1 MYAAGAEVG
10 VCPGTTGEKSGAVVQ
25 AACAARRW
33 LARNAARITGIRS
46 NSCVSALD
54 CASLVS
60 CLPAL
65 ERAELALYGSMVV
78 NDLGC
83 LLEVLAWCP
92 LRELDLY
99 MGDLKRVGEV
109 DFEQVDPPQPF
120 PAAPAFAK
128 LHSLTKL
135 VLFFH
140 EDGTHVLAD
149 VVGALVSLTGL
160 AELTV
165 TFPYP
170 EVVPAAL
177 GQLTS
182 LRALHLQ
189 QLNSCILEAGCFD
202 LPNLLRL
209 ELSDC
214 VIVNVEVLL
223 GLTALH
229 SLTSI
234 MFSGCQGHPFI
245 AELLTLPLLQHLKC
259 ETTRACRGSARLG
272 LAKAV
277 AGPLGMALLKLSI
290 SGHGLAHFP
299 LAVTQLVALEGLHA
313 SWNEFAE
320 LPAGITALSRLTEL
334 RLGRSPLLHD
344 PLQMHERRPLDA
356 RALGDLSC
364 FPALSWLSFALCEV
378 VLCESLLGAV
388 RHPSLTSLI
397 LWVAHPAPEC
407 ALAVLQ
413 LGQVLRRLRRGRVLR
428 WWMDG
433 AVPDKAYEPFL
444 QEAQGP
450 APFQKFMA
458 ATEACGL

>member
-1 MYAAGAEVG
+1 MR
-10 VCPGTTGEKSGAVVQ
+10 

-33 LARNAARITGIRS
+33 LPRNAPHITGIRS
-46 NSCVSALD
+46 NSCFSALD
-54 CASLVS
+54 WASLVS

-65 ERAELALYGSMVV
+65 ERAELTLYGSLVV
-78 NDLGC
+78 EDSGC
-83 LLEVLAWCP
+83 LLDVLAWCP

-99 MGDLKRVGEV
+99 IGDLKREVEV
-109 DFEQVDPPQPF
+109 DFEQDDPPQPF
-120 PAAPAFAK
+120 PAAPAFAA
-128 LHSLTKL
+128 LRSLTKR
-135 VLFFH
+135 VLSFD
-140 EDGTHVLAD
+140 EDGYHVLAD

-165 TFPYP
+165 TFPHP
-170 EVVPAAL
+170 DVVPAAL

-189 QLNSCILEAGCFD
+189 RLFPCVLEAGCFD

-209 ELSDC
+209 ELSHC
-214 VIVNVEVLL
+214 LIENVEVLL
-223 GLTALH
+223 GLTALQ

-234 MFSGCQGHPFI
+234 IFSDCHGHPFI
-245 AELLTLPLLQHLKC
+245 AELLALPRLQQLKC
-259 ETTRACRGSARLG
+259 ETTRACRGSAKLG

-277 AGPLGMALLKLSI
+277 VGPLGMALLKLSI
-290 SGHGLAHFP
+290 TGHGLPHFP

-334 RLGRSPLLHD
+334 RLGRSPLQKD
-344 PLQMHERRPLDA
+344 PLQMRERRPLDA

-364 FPALSWLSFALCEV
+364 FLALSWLSFALCEV

-388 RHPSLTSLI
+388 RHASLASLI

-413 LGQVLRRLRRGRVLR
+413 LGQALRRLRRGRVLR
-428 WWMDG
+428 WWEDG
-433 AVPDKAYEPFL
+433 AVAGKAYEPFL
-444 QEAQGP
+444 QEAQGR

-458 ATEACGL
+458 AMEACGL